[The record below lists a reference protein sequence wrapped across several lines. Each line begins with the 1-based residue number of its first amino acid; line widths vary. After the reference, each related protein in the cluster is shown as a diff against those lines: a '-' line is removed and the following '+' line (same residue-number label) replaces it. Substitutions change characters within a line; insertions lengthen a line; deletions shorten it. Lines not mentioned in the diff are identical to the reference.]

1 MKYYGASYYPEQETA
16 EELKQDVAL
25 MREIGFNAVRMGEF
39 AWCRFEPQDG
49 KFDFGW
55 MDEAVEQL
63 GAAGIVTI
71 MCTPSAC
78 PPLWMSEK
86 HPEILYRDNRGAVR
100 PFGGRR
106 HYCYN
111 SPVYRDYCRRM
122 ASEMGKKYG
131 AKPQILGWQID
142 NELAQE
148 GTGRCHC
155 DVCAEKFRQ
164 WLEQKYGAIAD
175 FNRRAGTIFW
185 GQTYRSFTQIK
196 PPLAAIEPGS
206 QPLISMFCD
215 SPTLRLDWERFC
227 SDSLIGFQNAQA
239 EVLRPLTTKPITT
252 NATGAW
258 TNGLNY
264 YQGFEKLDIVAAD
277 CYPSLRTDEMYSFG
291 GELSFHRGIKG
302 KNFWL
307 VETSSGGG
315 QGVWARQGILQPFPG
330 SLRQN
335 ALLAATLGADTV
347 IYFQW
352 KTFRY
357 GAEQL
362 EAAIIDID
370 GIPRRRFREFQQAA
384 RDLQVLDRL
393 LEGTEI
399 QNEVAVCYDY
409 DCHWAIQIKP
419 FHQGY
424 HYFIHLRQFMAGLG
438 QHGIGCDIIPCQG
451 KRISSYKMIILPAA
465 IILTEEFK
473 AALKDYVRDGGVVV
487 ATYLTAIKGV
497 DNTAPRASVPVG
509 LTDLFGLR
517 VGEGEPVLDG
527 THAQVRVQ
535 FGAAD
540 FQGSNRTWTE
550 SLEVQEAEVIG
561 RYVDT
566 FRQGEAVATRNQ
578 YGRGK
583 AYYLGTDFD
592 ETMAF
597 GVMAAIA
604 GENSVAP
611 APFRFGY
618 GVEVFRRRAS
628 ASDLYLL
635 FNYRQ
640 QETDVELLGTFRNLA
655 SEEILEGKITM
666 PAKSHLVLA
675 PRL

>member
-16 EELKQDVAL
+16 EDLRHDIAL
-25 MREIGFNAVRMGEF
+25 MREIGFNIVRMGEF

-55 MDEAVEQL
+55 MDEALEQL
-63 GAAGIVTI
+63 GAGGIATLL
-71 MCTPSAC
+71 CTPSAC

-86 HPEILYRDNRGAVR
+86 HPEILYRDNRGVVR

-111 SPVYRDYCRRM
+111 SPVYRDYCGRM
-122 ASEMGKKYG
+122 AEEMGKRYG

-148 GTGRCHC
+148 GR
-155 DVCAEKFRQ
+155 
-164 WLEQKYGAIAD
+164 KYGTIAE

-185 GQTYRSFTQIK
+185 GQTYDRFAQIK
-196 PPLAAIEPGS
+196 PPLASIEPGS
-206 QPLISMFCD
+206 HSSITMFCD
-215 SPTLRLDWERFC
+215 NPTLRLDWERFC
-227 SDSLIGFQNAQA
+227 SDSLIGFQNVQA
-239 EVLRPLTTKPITT
+239 KALRKHTAKPITT
-252 NATGAW
+252 NATSFW

-264 YQGFEKLDIVAAD
+264 YEGFETLDVVAGD
-277 CYPSLRTDEMYSFG
+277 MYPSLRTDEMHSFSS
-291 GELSFHRGIKG
+291 ELSFHRGVKG

-335 ALLAATLGADTV
+335 ALQAVALGADMM

-362 EAAIIDID
+362 EAAVIDID
-370 GIPRRRFREFQQAA
+370 GIPRRRFLEFQQTS
-384 RDLQVLDRL
+384 RDLQALDRFFG
-393 LEGTEI
+393 ETEI
-399 QNEVAVCYDY
+399 QNEIAVCYDY
-409 DCHWAIQIKP
+409 DCQWAIQIKP

-424 HYFIHLRQFMAGLG
+424 LYQIRLRQIMSGLA
-438 QHGIGCDIIPCQG
+438 QHGIGCDMIPCDG
-451 KRISSYKMIILPAA
+451 RRLGAYKMIILPEAV
-465 IILTEEFK
+465 ILTDEFK
-473 AALKDYVRDGGVVV
+473 VALKDYVRNGGVVV
-487 ATYLTAIKGV
+487 ATFLTSIKGI
-497 DNTAPRASVPVG
+497 DNTAPRVSVPGG

-517 VGEGEPVLDG
+517 VGEGEPVVAE
-527 THAQVRVQ
+527 TCAQVRVEI
-535 FGAAD
+535 GTID
-540 FQGSNRTWTE
+540 FQGQNRTWTE
-550 SLEVQEAEVIG
+550 SLEVKEAKIIG

-566 FRQGEAVATRNQ
+566 FRQGEPVAALNH

-583 AYYLGTDFD
+583 AYYLGTDF
-592 ETMAF
+592 EEPMAAR
-597 GVMAAIA
+597 VLAAIA
-604 GENSVAP
+604 AENSIAA
-611 APFRFGY
+611 APFRFGD
-618 GVEVFRRRAS
+618 GVEAIRRRGP

-640 QETDVELLGTFRNLA
+640 QEVEVEMLGSFRDLLT
-655 SEEILEGKITM
+655 EEILRGKITM
-666 PAKSHLVLA
+666 PAKSYLVLGA
-675 PRL
+675 QP